1 MTSHQHCYILFIL
14 LQQDETLAAASSPR
28 SYDIYPRDKFRPR
41 SIRTDDKDMY
51 QCALEQVLDNW
62 PEYEALRNVV
72 LPSSEAA
79 TVDTLHQMY
88 SRMLDQHRHVKYLLV
103 ENRELRQSLGEI
115 EEELSA
121 QVQMMQRRDVE
132 MLRLKSTL
140 ERHPRPDYSQPESDR
155 PLRRTRSAFRPT
167 PLVQAEGPDGMA
179 VVVRRHSSGLA
190 ATPAAAHGDGTARH
204 NSLSANFG
212 RTCDLEETVTRLQ
225 RALEAERTE
234 RQALAQ
240 RYGSTPF
247 RYATHLLSD
256 SVTVCLSS

>member
-1 MTSHQHCYILFIL
+1 
-14 LQQDETLAAASSPR
+14 
-28 SYDIYPRDKFRPR
+28 
-41 SIRTDDKDMY
+41 MY
-51 QCALEQVLDNW
+51 QCVLEQVLDNW

-72 LPSSEAA
+72 LPSSEVA

-132 MLRLKSTL
+132 MLQLKSTL
-140 ERHPRPDYSQPESDR
+140 DRHPGPNDSLPEGADR

-179 VVVRRHSSGLA
+179 VVVRRHSSGL
-190 ATPAAAHGDGTARH
+190 TTSPAAAHGDGPVRR
-204 NSLSANFG
+204 NNLSANFG
-212 RTCDLEETVTRLQ
+212 RTCDLAETVTRLQ
-225 RALEAERTE
+225 TALEAERTE
-234 RQALAQ
+234 RHALAQ
-240 RYGSTPF
+240 RSRSTSF
-247 RYATHLLSD
+247 RYSTHLLSA
-256 SVTVCLSS
+256 T